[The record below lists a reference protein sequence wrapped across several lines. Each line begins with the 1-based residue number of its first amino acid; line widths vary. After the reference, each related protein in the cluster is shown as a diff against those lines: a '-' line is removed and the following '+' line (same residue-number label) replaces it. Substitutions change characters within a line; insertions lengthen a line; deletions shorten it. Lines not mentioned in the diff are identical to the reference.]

1 MRDNTLYWLW
11 LASLT
16 DISQTRRN
24 KLAWTFAHPR
34 QIYDAG
40 FEQLVRPR
48 ILSKND
54 IDIIL
59 SSRSLSLAQK
69 VQDYL
74 DRYQIHFLTRFD
86 QRYPTGLLEAEN
98 PPAWI
103 FARGNI
109 DLIKNKKIGIF
120 GSEMPG
126 RGGLNQTQRTAEYL
140 SSEGISVVSG
150 FRPGIDEQAH
160 ESALRRSGSTIAV
173 TGCGINVSPD
183 SSMNR
188 LYDQILRDGLVI
200 TERFLNERPTP
211 KREHRRLRLLA
222 TLPDQSVIIDAQGKD
237 ESMRLAQTALKKE
250 RAVFYPSRYDS
261 SNRSSVIQLHRMGAK
276 PFDDTRDLLDQA
288 KRADREH
295 IDQMRRAEPLLDLD
309 VPITAYVHPAD
320 DSKPKETDKKKK
332 GYDPELRLGL
342 AGLTEESFS
351 LLKLIRKGFNT
362 TQSLLEES
370 GIGLIAL
377 NEKLRELEDAQCVRI
392 DGGKIHIL

>member
-1 MRDNTLYWLW
+1 MRDITLYWLW

-34 QIYDAG
+34 QIYEAG
-40 FEQLVRPR
+40 FEKLVRPK

-54 IDIIL
+54 IEIIL
-59 SSRSLSLAQK
+59 NARSLSLAQK

-86 QRYPTGLLEAEN
+86 QRYPTGLLEADN

-109 DLIKNKKIGIF
+109 ELLRNKKIGLF
-120 GSEMPG
+120 GSEGPG
-126 RGGLNQTQRTAEYL
+126 RNGYNQTQRIAERL

-150 FRPGIDEQAH
+150 FRQGIDRQAH
-160 ESALRRSGSTIAV
+160 ESALRRHGSTIAV
-173 TGCGINVSPD
+173 TGCGINVCPD

-200 TERFLNERPTP
+200 TERFLNEEPTV
-211 KREHRRLRLLA
+211 KRERRRLRLLA
-222 TLPDQSVIIDAQGKD
+222 TLPDQSVIVETQDKD
-237 ESMRLAQTALKKE
+237 ESMHLSQSILKQG

-261 SNRSSVIQLHRMGAK
+261 SNRSSVIRLHRMGAR
-276 PFDDTRDLLDQA
+276 PFDDTRELLEQV
-288 KRADREH
+288 KRADRDRLE
-295 IDQMRRAEPLLDLD
+295 QMRRSEPLLDLD
-309 VPITAYVHPAD
+309 VPITEYVRPAD

-362 TQSLLEES
+362 TQKLLDES
-370 GIGLIAL
+370 GVGLITL
-377 NEKLRELEDAQCVRI
+377 NEKLCELEEAQCVRI